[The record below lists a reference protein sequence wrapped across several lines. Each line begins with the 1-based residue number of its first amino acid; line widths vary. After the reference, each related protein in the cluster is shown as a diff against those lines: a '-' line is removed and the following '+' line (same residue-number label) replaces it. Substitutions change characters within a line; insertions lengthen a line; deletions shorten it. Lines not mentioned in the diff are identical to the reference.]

1 MRSKKKD
8 TSNEDEPKEERKEQD
23 RKEEKGT
30 EVKLIYTCEMLCHS
44 MQPVPPHHS
53 TQYKSYFGRHRR
65 VDSPRILLHPPTSSP
80 SSSLSPLT
88 LTWLVSSM
96 KMRMISRACTC

>member
-44 MQPVPPHHS
+44 MQPVPP
-53 TQYKSYFGRHRR
+53 
-65 VDSPRILLHPPTSSP
+65 
-80 SSSLSPLT
+80 
-88 LTWLVSSM
+88 
-96 KMRMISRACTC
+96 